1 MSFGVR
7 RLPSKVWGSE
17 GSDCALFVVRKSV
30 RFNALMKYSL
40 PLMIGLRY
48 TRSKRRNQFISFVS
62 GFSLLGM
69 MLGTVALIVVMSV
82 MNGFD
87 REIKQRLLQ
96 VIPHVEL
103 MAKDDVLHNWTQ
115 LQIVAEQQTGIVA
128 AAPYATGDAMVSY
141 ERGMQGVQ
149 LRGLLPD
156 DVRRL
161 SGLAEHMVL
170 GEIDDLHA
178 GEYNVVIGRLL
189 ARYLGVTLGDKINVT
204 LPQLTVTPMGIYPRI
219 KRFTVVGVFEVGAQ
233 VDQYL
238 IVTHLHDAQKL
249 LRLGDGVSGIELR
262 TADMYAADQYGR
274 NLWAQL
280 PETEQRQITVRS
292 WSETQASLFAA
303 VKMEK
308 TVVSVLLMI
317 IIAVAAFNIISSLVL
332 MVADKRFD
340 IAVLRTLGL
349 TRRQVM
355 AVFMVQ
361 GAAIG
366 WFGVLTGAIL
376 GSLIATYV
384 GIIIAGLESVIGVR
398 VFDPSVYFISHMPSE
413 LMLADVL
420 TVVAVGLVLSVLSTI
435 YPAYRAAQVE
445 PAEALRYE

>member
-1 MSFGVR
+1 
-7 RLPSKVWGSE
+7 
-17 GSDCALFVVRKSV
+17 
-30 RFNALMKYSL
+30 
-40 PLMIGLRY
+40 MIGLRY

-69 MLGTVALIVVMSV
+69 MLGTIALIVVMSV

-103 MAKDDVLHNWTQ
+103 IARDES
-115 LQIVAEQQTGIVA
+115 LQDWETMHSFAEQQPGILA
-128 AAPYATGDAMVSY
+128 AAPYVTGDAMVSF

-149 LRGLLPD
+149 LRGLQPQ
-156 DVRRL
+156 DVPRL
-161 SGLAEHMVL
+161 SGLADHML
-170 GEIDDLHA
+170 IGDIEDLRE

-189 ARYLGVTLGDKINVT
+189 ARYLGVSPGDKINLT
-204 LPQLTVTPMGIYPRI
+204 LPQLTVTPMGIYPRV

-238 IVTHLHDAQKL
+238 VVTHLQDAQKL
-249 LRLGDGVSGIELR
+249 LRLGEGVSGIELR
-262 TADMYAADQYGR
+262 TENMYAADQWGQKLYSR
-274 NLWAQL
+274 L
-280 PETEQRQITVRS
+280 PAAEQERITVRS

-355 AVFMVQ
+355 GVFMVQ

-366 WFGVLTGAIL
+366 WFGVLTGALL
-376 GSLIATYV
+376 GSVIATYV
-384 GIIIAGLESVIGVR
+384 GVIIASVENLLGVR
-398 VFDPSVYFISHMPSE
+398 IFDPSVYFISHMPSE
-413 LMLADVL
+413 LMLSDVL
-420 TVVAVGLVLSVLSTI
+420 VVVTVGLVLSVLSTL

>member
-1 MSFGVR
+1 
-7 RLPSKVWGSE
+7 
-17 GSDCALFVVRKSV
+17 
-30 RFNALMKYSL
+30 MKYSL
-40 PLMIGLRY
+40 PFMIGLRY

-69 MLGTVALIVVMSV
+69 MLGTIALIVVMSV

-103 MAKDDVLHNWTQ
+103 ISKDEVLQDWPA
-115 LQIVAEQQTGIVA
+115 LQTFARQQTGVVA
-128 AAPYATGDAMVSY
+128 AAPYVTGDAMVSY

-149 LRGLLPD
+149 LRGLLPE

-161 SGLAEHMVL
+161 SGLADHMLL
-170 GEIDDLHA
+170 GQIEDLHE

-189 ARYLGVTLGDKINVT
+189 ARYLGVSLGDKINIT

-238 IVTHLHDAQKL
+238 VVTHLHDAQKL

-262 TADMYAADQYGR
+262 TDNMYAADQYGH
-274 NLWAQL
+274 NVWTQL
-280 PETEQRQITVRS
+280 PPGEQERLIVRS

-355 AVFMVQ
+355 AVFVVQ

-366 WFGVLTGAIL
+366 WFGVLAGVIL
-376 GSLIATYV
+376 GSLIAQYV
-384 GIIIAGLESVIGVR
+384 GVIIAALETVLGVR

-413 LMLADVL
+413 LMLSDVL
-420 TVVAVGLVLSVLSTI
+420 IVVAVGLVLSVLSTL

>member
-1 MSFGVR
+1 M
-7 RLPSKVWGSE
+7 WGSE
-17 GSDCALFVVRKSV
+17 GIYCAVLVVPNSI
-30 RFNALMKYSL
+30 RFNKPMKYSL
-40 PLMIGLRY
+40 PFFIGLRY

-69 MLGTVALIVVMSV
+69 MLGTIALIVVMSV

-96 VIPHVEL
+96 VIPHIEL
-103 MAKDDVLHNWTQ
+103 MSDDEGMQEWPA
-115 LQIVAEQQTGIVA
+115 LQEFAQQQAGIVA
-128 AAPYATGDAMVSY
+128 AAPYVTGDAMVSY
-141 ERGMQGVQ
+141 ERGMHGVQ
-149 LRGLLPD
+149 LRGLLPQEI
-156 DVRRL
+156 RRL
-161 SGLAEHMVL
+161 SGLADHMIL
-170 GEIDDLHA
+170 GEVEDLRS

-189 ARYLGVTLGDKINVT
+189 ARYLGVTLGDKINIT
-204 LPQLTVTPMGIYPRI
+204 LPQLTVTPMGIYPRV
-219 KRFTVVGVFEVGAQ
+219 KRFTVIGIFEVGAQ
-233 VDQYL
+233 VDQRL
-238 IVTHLHDAQKL
+238 VVTHLADAQKL
-249 LRLGDGVSGIELR
+249 LRLGDAVSGIELR
-262 TADMYAADQYGR
+262 TRDMYEADQWAAQ
-274 NLWAQL
+274 LWAQL
-280 PETEQRQITVRS
+280 PDAQKNALTVRS
-292 WSETQASLFAA
+292 WSDTQASLFSA

-366 WFGVLTGAIL
+366 WFGVVAGAAL
-376 GSLIATYV
+376 GSVIATYIGV
-384 GIIIAGLESVIGVR
+384 IINAVETVIGIR
-398 VFDPSVYFISHMPSE
+398 IFDPSVYFISYMPSE
-413 LMLADVL
+413 LMAADVAI
-420 TVVAVGLVLSVLSTI
+420 VVAVGLILSVLSTL
-435 YPAYRAAQVE
+435 YPAYRAAQIE

>member
-1 MSFGVR
+1 
-7 RLPSKVWGSE
+7 
-17 GSDCALFVVRKSV
+17 
-30 RFNALMKYSL
+30 MKYSL
-40 PLMIGLRY
+40 PFMIGLRY

-69 MLGTVALIVVMSV
+69 MLGTIALIVVMSV

-103 MAKDDVLHNWTQ
+103 ISKDEVLQDWPA
-115 LQIVAEQQTGIVA
+115 LQTFARQQTGVVA
-128 AAPYATGDAMVSY
+128 AAPYVTGDAMVSY

-149 LRGLLPD
+149 LRGLLPE

-161 SGLAEHMVL
+161 SGLADHMLL
-170 GEIDDLHA
+170 GQIEDLHE

-189 ARYLGVTLGDKINVT
+189 ARYLGVSLGDKINIT

-238 IVTHLHDAQKL
+238 VVTHLHDAQKL

-262 TADMYAADQYGR
+262 TDNMYAADQYGH
-274 NLWAQL
+274 NVWTQL
-280 PETEQRQITVRS
+280 APGDQEQLTVRS

-355 AVFMVQ
+355 AVFVVQ

-366 WFGVLTGAIL
+366 WFGVLAGVIL
-376 GSLIATYV
+376 GSLIAQYV
-384 GIIIAGLESVIGVR
+384 GVIIAALETVLGVR

-413 LMLADVL
+413 LMLSDVL
-420 TVVAVGLVLSVLSTI
+420 IVVAVGLVLSVLSTL